1 MYNLQLS
8 AEQVEIRDT
17 VRDFVTK
24 ELKPV
29 AIKSARMEALDH
41 TPLWAQIDQA
51 SQMGLRT
58 LRLDEELG
66 GSGADAL
73 TAAIVSEELAVG
85 DPDAA
90 AILAETSAVARVLFG
105 KAMSK
110 AQRDKYLPAFIKD
123 DRYHLAHST
132 AAPEHELGINYHQR
146 SAAPA
151 ATVTAKASGGDF
163 IINGTAASVANAPI
177 AKLFAVE
184 AQVTGAKGIS
194 TFIVP
199 AGTKGMTVKE
209 LPLGRY
215 MGSMGEVTF
224 KDCRIPADQL
234 LGKGGEGV
242 MLNGSTLAMQ
252 AINLGI
258 GRAAYET
265 AVDYAK
271 IRVQG
276 AKNII
281 EHQPIGTKL
290 AESAIRLE
298 VARNTIWKAAWLSDH
313 PDALADDSASG
324 LPLETVSQVFVA
336 EHIHRATKDC
346 AECFGAMGVMRDMPL
361 WKYIRDARMCMHA
374 GTGVSDAKLV
384 IAEAISG
391 FRREGA

>member
-8 AEQVEIRDT
+8 AEQIEIRDT
-17 VRDFVTK
+17 VRDFVAR

-58 LRLDEELG
+58 LRLAEELG

-90 AILAETSAVARVLFG
+90 AILAETSAIARVLYG
-105 KAMSK
+105 KAMNK
-110 AQRDKYLPAFIKD
+110 AQRDKYLPAFTGD

-132 AAPEHELGINYHQR
+132 AAPQQELGIDYHR
-146 SAAPA
+146 ASAAPA
-151 ATVTAKASGGDF
+151 ATVTAKASGSDF
-163 IINGTAASVANAPI
+163 VINGTAAAVANAPL
-177 AKLFAVE
+177 AKLIAVE
-184 AQVTGAKGIS
+184 AQVEGAKGIS

-215 MGSMGEVTF
+215 MGTCGAITF
-224 KDCRIPADQL
+224 KDCRVPADQL

-242 MLNGSTLAMQ
+242 MLNGSTLALQ

-290 AESAIRLE
+290 AESLIRLE
-298 VARNTIWKAAWLSDH
+298 IARNAIWKSAWLSDN
-313 PDALADDSASG
+313 PEAISDGSAADVPNE
-324 LPLETVSQVFVA
+324 LISQVFVA
-336 EHIHRATKDC
+336 EQIHRASKDC

-361 WKYIRDARMCMHA
+361 WKYIRDARMCLHA

>member
-8 AEQVEIRDT
+8 AEQIEIRDT
-17 VRDFVTK
+17 VRDFVTR

-58 LRLDEELG
+58 LRLAEELG
-66 GSGADAL
+66 GAGADAL

-110 AQRDKYLPAFIKD
+110 AQRDKYLPAFTSD
-123 DRYHLAHST
+123 DRYHLAHAA
-132 AAPEHELGINYHQR
+132 AAPDNEIGINYHR
-146 SAAPA
+146 PA
-151 ATVTAKASGGDF
+151 SPPKATVTAKASGGDF
-163 IINGTAASVANAPI
+163 VLNGVSATVANASI
-177 AKLFAVE
+177 AKLIAVE
-184 AQVTGAKGIS
+184 AQVDGAKGVS

-199 AGTKGMTVKE
+199 AGAKGMSVKE
-209 LPLGRY
+209 LPAGRF

-224 KDCRIPADQL
+224 KDCRVPADQL

-242 MLNGSTLAMQ
+242 MLNGSTLARQ

-258 GRAAYET
+258 GRAAYEA
-265 AVDYAK
+265 AVEYAA

-298 VARNTIWKAAWLSDH
+298 VARNTIWKAAWLSDN
-313 PDALADDSASG
+313 PEAIADGSAST
-324 LPLETVSQVFVA
+324 LPIETMSHVFVA
-336 EHIHRATKDC
+336 EQIHRATKDC

-361 WKYIRDARMCMHA
+361 WKYIRDARMCLHA
-374 GTGVSDAKLV
+374 GAGVSDAKLA

-391 FRREGA
+391 FRREA